1 MSVEFLHFESRPQAL
16 AAVAQALV
24 LHLQAGLQLNGQTS
38 LLLPGGSTPQQ
49 LLPLLAAQTLDWAQ
63 VQASPTDERWVATDA
78 PDSNLKLLR
87 EGLPA
92 ARWLDPRQ
100 DEDPQAAAQFWAARL
115 RSWLPFGAV
124 LLGMGEDGHI
134 ASLFPG
140 MPGLA
145 AALDTQQPEAALVG
159 QAPVAAQTRL
169 SLNLAMLLNT
179 HWLGLLAFGEPKGNL
194 IRQVLADTRNSR
206 DLPLHA
212 LLHQQRMPASVY
224 WAP

>member
-16 AAVAQALV
+16 AAVALAL
-24 LHLQAGLQLNGQTS
+24 ALQLQSGLRNHGQAS
-38 LLLPGGSTPQQ
+38 LLLPGGSTPEQ
-49 LLPLLAAQTLDWAQ
+49 LLPLLAAQAVDWAQ
-63 VQASPTDERWVATDA
+63 VRASPTDERWVAVDA

-87 EGLPA
+87 AGLAA

-100 DEDPQAAAQFWAARL
+100 DNDPQAAAPAWAAQL
-115 RSWLPFGAV
+115 RTWLPFGAV
-124 LLGMGEDGHI
+124 LLGMGEDGHF

-159 QAPVAAQTRL
+159 RAPVAPQMRL
-169 SLNLAMLLNT
+169 SLNISMLLNT
-179 HWLGLLAFGEPKGNL
+179 QWLGLLAFGERKGEL
-194 IRQVLADTRNSR
+194 IKQVLADTQGSR

-212 LLHQQRMPASVY
+212 LLHQQRVPASVY